1 MKEIDTKY
9 PHADHL
15 LRVDDLEKS
24 FGGIRALECLTFSVP
39 QGVIKAVI
47 GPNGA
52 GKTTLFNLITGIFP
66 PTRGIIAFDGQT
78 ISGRRPQE
86 IARLGVSRTF
96 QNVLLFGRMT
106 VLENVMVGRHIRS
119 RASIL
124 GVGLRLPWTQRE
136 ERQIQARAMDY
147 LDFVDLADRARELA
161 GNLPLGEQKLLE
173 VARALATE
181 PKILLLD
188 EPAGGLNTRETERL
202 AEIIH
207 RIRGEGITV
216 VLVEHDMNLVMEI
229 SEEIVVISFGRK
241 IAEGKPREI
250 KKDPAVIEAYL
261 GEEVDYLNSPA
272 GRG

>member
-1 MKEIDTKY
+1 MDENGDR
-9 PHADHL
+9 PSEFLH
-15 LRVDDLEKS
+15 VDGLEKS
-24 FGGIRALECLTFSVP
+24 FGGIRALQGLTFSVAE
-39 QGVIKAVI
+39 GSIKAVI

-52 GKTTLFNLITGIFP
+52 GKTTLFNLITGILA
-66 PTRGIIAFDGQT
+66 PTGGTISLNGET
-78 ISGRRPQE
+78 ISGRRPPE

-96 QNVLLFGRMT
+96 QNVLVFGRMT

-124 GVGLRLPWTQRE
+124 STGLRLPGMRRE
-136 ERQIQARAMDY
+136 EREIQARAMEY
-147 LDFVDLADRARELA
+147 LGFVGLADRAREYA

-188 EPAGGLNTRETERL
+188 EPAGGLNTRETEQL

-207 RIRGEGITV
+207 RIRRQGITV
-216 VLVEHDMNLVMEI
+216 VLVEHDMNLVMEN
-229 SEEIVVISFGRK
+229 SDEITVISFGRK
-241 IAEGKPREI
+241 IAEGKPREV
-250 KKDPAVIEAYL
+250 KKHRAVIEAYL
-261 GEEVDYLNSPA
+261 GEEADYLNRPA

>member
-1 MKEIDTKY
+1 METKQHR
-9 PHADHL
+9 PSEL
-15 LRVDDLEKS
+15 LRIDGLEKS
-24 FGGIRALECLTFSVP
+24 FGGIGALQGLTFAVP
-39 QGVIKAVI
+39 AGAIKAVI

-52 GKTTLFNLITGIFP
+52 GKTTLFNVITGIFP
-66 PTRGIIAFDGQT
+66 PTRGIVAFDGRT

-106 VLENVMVGRHIRS
+106 VLENAMVGRHIRS

-124 GVGLRLPWTQRE
+124 GVGLRLPWMRRE
-136 ERQIQARAMDY
+136 EYEIQTRAMDF
-147 LDFVDLADRARELA
+147 LEFVGLAERARELA

-181 PKILLLD
+181 PKMLLLD

-202 AEIIH
+202 AEIIR

-241 IAEGKPREI
+241 IAEGKPEEI
-250 KKDPAVIEAYL
+250 KTHPAVIEAYL
-261 GEEVDYLNSPA
+261 GEEADYLNSPA